1 MTSKCI
7 TDSLIRRYVLK
18 TNQVIH
24 PFESPATKLPVLN
37 KTVFEHQEDVFRNLK
52 IKEEP
57 VFISSL
63 EEITQTTSQTLVY
76 SDDIYFN
83 KELVLKFIE
92 KASAIG
98 KPASLAFSDTDPCFS
113 VHACYPQHNME
124 HVGNLYMGDFFFIPA
139 GVQDRD
145 LISIKRDFIP
155 VIIDTESKSLPCFS
169 SPALELGCGQRQ
181 SNNPLSK
188 VPPLHLQVPQLSY
201 IAIKH
206 WTQLLFANFTW
217 GIHSQM
223 YQLCTVLEN
232 KNTELRKMSSDSV
245 KRRGPINIGKDC
257 QIDPTATIIGPTT
270 IGDGVVIGPNVT
282 IIAGHIGDYAVL
294 EPSCTIWFGVLG
306 ARSSLLANRNLI
318 MSCVM
323 NDSIINTDIRF
334 SIVGNNSF
342 LGAGSVI
349 TDCILRNA
357 DESDPNVNSTMVK
370 VLAGKEIVNSGY
382 YVLGPAI
389 GNRVKIG
396 SGVIVYPGRMIKS
409 GSLILPGQGY
419 NVVDR

>member
-1 MTSKCI
+1 
-7 TDSLIRRYVLK
+7 
-18 TNQVIH
+18 
-24 PFESPATKLPVLN
+24 LPVLN
-37 KTVFEHQEDVFRNLK
+37 KTIFEHQEEVFRNLK
-52 IKEEP
+52 IKEKP

-63 EEITQTTSQTLVY
+63 EEITLSTSQTLVY
-76 SDDIYFN
+76 RDDIYFN
-83 KELVLKFIE
+83 KGLVLEFLE
-92 KASAIG
+92 KATAIG
-98 KPASLAFSDTDPCFS
+98 KPSRLAFLDTDPCFS
-113 VHACYPQHNME
+113 VHAFYPQYSME
-124 HVGNLYMGDFFFIPA
+124 HVGNLYMGDFFLFPA
-139 GVQDRD
+139 GAQDRD
-145 LISIKRDFIP
+145 LMSMMKDSIP
-155 VIIDTESKSLPCFS
+155 VIIDTESTSLSCFS
-169 SPALELGCGQRQ
+169 SPSLESGPGQRQ
-181 SNNPLSK
+181 SNNPPAE
-188 VPPLHLQVPQLSY
+188 VPPLKLQVPLLSY

-217 GIHSQM
+217 GMHSQM
-223 YQLCTVLEN
+223 RELSTGLEN
-232 KNTELRKMSSDSV
+232 QNVALRKKRSYLSN
-245 KRRGPINIGKDC
+245 RRGSIHVGRDC

-282 IIAGHIGDYAVL
+282 IMAGHIGDHAVL

-306 ARSSLLANRNLI
+306 ARSSLLANKSLV

-342 LGAGSVI
+342 LGAGSII
-349 TDCILRNA
+349 TDLILKNA
-357 DESDPNVNSTMVK
+357 DESDFRANLTMVK
-370 VLAGKEIVNSGY
+370 VLVGEEIVNSGY

-419 NVVDR
+419 NIVDR